1 MELTTHQIQRVEN
14 YLKHKGIYYEDIK
27 IEILD
32 HFLSDIEDQMYNNIS
47 FEDAFT
53 NSKLKWLPHL
63 TYSSSFHTGYAYS
76 KPKFVIEKLKTFV
89 KYNNYKIYGITLLL
103 ILGIKLNKFEIVVP
117 HSSIV
122 RAIVDG
128 WILFTS
134 AAIIISYIFILLKK
148 VKTSYRF
155 IFETQILGYLFFPL
169 FMRGSNFLK
178 NGNADLFDI
187 SIILYSIVIVHFAV
201 KVFRK
206 HLEFIKT
213 DIA

>member
-1 MELTTHQIQRVEN
+1 MELTTLQIQRVEN

-32 HFLSDIEDQMYNNIS
+32 HLLSDIEDQMHNKIS
-47 FEDAFT
+47 FEDAFY
-53 NSKLKWLPHL
+53 NSTRKWDSLL
-63 TYSSSFHTGYAYS
+63 IYSSSFHTGYAYS

-89 KYNNYKIYGITLLL
+89 KYNNYKIFSITILL
-103 ILGIKLNKFEIVVP
+103 ILGIKLNKFEIAVP
-117 HSSIV
+117 HASIV
-122 RAIVDG
+122 STIVNG
-128 WILFTS
+128 WFIFCS

-155 IFETQILGYLFFPL
+155 VFETQILGYLFFPL

-178 NGNADLFDI
+178 NGNADLFDL
-187 SIILYSIVIVHFAV
+187 SMILYSIVIVHFAI

-213 DIA
+213 NIA